1 MLLKI
6 VPLYPGRTPAL
17 ESVTIY
23 PPIWSF
29 WPAFWPATRQ
39 VFKAKLAEPRTRQ
52 VWPASKD
59 GERSWTR
66 ATVAGE
72 ELEPPPV
79 GTSENL
85 LMLRTLSSVSVPQ
98 KCSGLPSISLWVQI
112 INAYIELNYK
122 QSPRLDCF
130 ILHYPADLFL
140 VSISASHPHPFLC
153 HP

>member
-1 MLLKI
+1 MKAKMLLKI
-6 VPLYPGRTPAL
+6 LPLYPGRSPVL

-39 VFKAKLAEPRTRQ
+39 VFKAKLAQPRTRQ

-72 ELEPPPV
+72 ELKPPPV
-79 GTSENL
+79 GTRENL

-98 KCSGLPSISLWVQI
+98 NVPGFL
-112 INAYIELNYK
+112 
-122 QSPRLDCF
+122 
-130 ILHYPADLFL
+130 LFL
-140 VSISASHPHPFLC
+140 CGRRLLRHILNLITAKV
-153 HP
+153 

>member
-1 MLLKI
+1 MKAKALLKI
-6 VPLYPGRTPAL
+6 VPLYPGRTPGL

-72 ELEPPPV
+72 ELNPTA
-79 GTSENL
+79 GGHKRKSL
-85 LMLRTLSSVSVPQ
+85 DAADA
-98 KCSGLPSISLWVQI
+98 GLPFQFPKMFRASFHFSVG
-112 INAYIELNYK
+112 
-122 QSPRLDCF
+122 
-130 ILHYPADLFL
+130 ADY
-140 VSISASHPHPFLC
+140 
-153 HP
+153 